1 MEQSRSHSREVWL
14 ECFDDL
20 RHRLNPGFDLGS
32 ILHLHWKPRLP
43 EHRFTGSRRNW
54 RTDDSLV
61 RRRRQLSPKPFV
73 FGRFWGVRP
82 PLAADKFCVQSPNR
96 ERQRRAAPAMA
107 TFGDHPP
114 LPEELEE
121 LLADETV
128 STVFLKAECPPRV
141 KAGHISKLTL
151 KELDADVW
159 DKPALAGLAEE
170 LSMIIEQHDARS
182 DCFVEMDREGC
193 KILQIGDLR
202 ITCAWPP
209 FSDAWEITVVRPVAH
224 LKISDYD
231 LQDELIRRLS
241 DHHRG
246 VFVVGKPGSG
256 KTTFAQA
263 IAGYLDEDIG
273 AMVKTME
280 APRDLQV
287 PQRVTQYAPL
297 EGDLE
302 KTAEVIFLVRPDFVI
317 FDEVRR
323 ARDFEIFGDVR
334 LAGVGLLGVTHAN
347 SALEAIQRLVGKVE
361 LGLISQVLDTV
372 IHIEKGKV
380 HEVLELKM
388 VVRAPTGMESDLSR
402 PVIEIKRFPSGELTH
417 EMFAFGSEIAVVPV
431 SGKAG
436 EGGSPAW
443 RMAGEE
449 LKREATRL
457 TGISVLHVK
466 FLTDASADIFVDDSA
481 IGAMVGPGG
490 AAIRSLEKDV
500 GGIKLNVKS
509 VTELPRALR
518 KKVERDSW
526 GGGDSDEWRSRS
538 GRQWEHSGGKR
549 KGHGKGGKRGGRGRR

>member
-1 MEQSRSHSREVWL
+1 L
-14 ECFDDL
+14 
-20 RHRLNPGFDLGS
+20 
-32 ILHLHWKPRLP
+32 
-43 EHRFTGSRRNW
+43 
-54 RTDDSLV
+54 
-61 RRRRQLSPKPFV
+61 
-73 FGRFWGVRP
+73 
-82 PLAADKFCVQSPNR
+82 
-96 ERQRRAAPAMA
+96 
-107 TFGDHPP
+107 
-114 LPEELEE
+114 
-121 LLADETV
+121 
-128 STVFLKAECPPRV
+128 
-141 KAGHISKLTL
+141 
-151 KELDADVW
+151 
-159 DKPALAGLAEE
+159 
-170 LSMIIEQHDARS
+170 
-182 DCFVEMDREGC
+182 
-193 KILQIGDLR
+193 
-202 ITCAWPP
+202 
-209 FSDAWEITVVRPVAH
+209 
-224 LKISDYD
+224 SDYE
-231 LQDELIRRLS
+231 LPDELIRRVS

-246 VFVVGKPGSG
+246 IFVVGKPGSG

-263 IAGYLDEDIG
+263 IAAHLDETVG

-372 IHIEKGKV
+372 INIEKGKV
-380 HEVLELKM
+380 NEVLELRM

-431 SGKAG
+431 GGRAG

-449 LKREATRL
+449 LKREASRL
-457 TGISVLHVK
+457 TGIAVLHAQ
-466 FLTDASADIFVDDSA
+466 FLTDASADIYVDDSA

-490 AAIRSLEKDV
+490 DAIRSLEKDV

-509 VTELPRALR
+509 VTELPRGLR
-518 KKVERDSW
+518 KRIERDSW
-526 GGGDSDEWRSRS
+526 GGGGDMEEWRSRG
-538 GRQWEHSGGKR
+538 GRHWEHSGSKR
-549 KGHGKGGKRGGRGRR
+549 KGGKKGKRGRR